1 MLYEHVSGH
10 SAHAQGIRRGLK
22 EKLSGKVSVWGCQG
36 WRQGEKKVSRG
47 RETHVRS
54 KKSYEGF
61 EILPHLQANKL
72 ASCDIIKL

>member
-22 EKLSGKVSVWGCQG
+22 EKLSGKVSVWECQG
-36 WRQGEKKVSRG
+36 WRQGEKKFPEEG
-47 RETHVRS
+47 KHVRS

-61 EILPHLQANKL
+61 QILLHLQANKL